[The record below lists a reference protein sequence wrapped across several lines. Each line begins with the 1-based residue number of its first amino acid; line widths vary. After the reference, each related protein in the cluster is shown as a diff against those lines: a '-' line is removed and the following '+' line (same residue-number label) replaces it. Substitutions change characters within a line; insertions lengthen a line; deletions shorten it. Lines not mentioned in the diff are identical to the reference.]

1 MRVVSRIFLIF
12 SGILFLFSV
21 LSTLLYLAFLWF
33 VSFINIG
40 FNIALI
46 VLNETGANP
55 ELFSLLLQISSYTDI
70 FKYFMMAMGLMGVSA
85 ETTDSM
91 LSIYLGIEAVIELVS
106 TIIATVVV
114 VIPLIFSFVCMIICF
129 TAARKKA
136 KKGSHVAVI
145 VFAVLNYFLGSGWLL
160 IILMLLGGIFGVI
173 ADNKDR
179 KKLEEARRRHRY
191 KALPYYAH

>member
-33 VSFINIG
+33 VSFLNIG
-40 FNIALI
+40 LNIVLI

-55 ELFSLLLQISSYTDI
+55 ELLELLLSISVYSDVI
-70 FKYFMMAMGLMGVSA
+70 KYLMMAMGIIQFGPEA
-85 ETTDSM
+85 ENSM
-91 LSIYLGIEAVIELVS
+91 LSIYLGIEAAIELVS

>member
-33 VSFINIG
+33 VSFLNIG
-40 FNIALI
+40 LNIVLI

-55 ELFSLLLQISSYTDI
+55 ELLELLLSISVYSDVI
-70 FKYFMMAMGLMGVSA
+70 KYLMMAMGIIQFGPEA
-85 ETTDSM
+85 ENSM
-91 LSIYLGIEAVIELVS
+91 LSIYLGIEAAIELVS

-173 ADNKDR
+173 ADNKDQ
-179 KKLEEARRRHRY
+179 KKLEEARRRRRY